1 MLKSVT
7 VQVRS
12 SLPLDIKPK
21 VPIIKGM
28 KEIQTTSIL
37 LQYCP
42 FYPDMW
48 VKMWVKN
55 EIAVSTTRRISKWLH
70 FHLIQNL

>member
-1 MLKSVT
+1 
-7 VQVRS
+7 
-12 SLPLDIKPK
+12 
-21 VPIIKGM
+21 M
-28 KEIQTTSIL
+28 KEIQTTLIL

-55 EIAVSTTRRISKWLH
+55 EIAVSKTPNQTGEYQDGKFFI
-70 FHLIQNL
+70 